1 MKKLYARIVPL
12 VFVLGACS
20 SSDEPA
26 ADPSVPVGF
35 SVQTETRAAVTGNT
49 LPDGSLFKVWGGYDG
64 NNVFDGRKVTKTA
77 SGCTYTGTEY
87 WVPGKTYNF
96 HAVYPAELPAEATLT
111 VADDGTVSVS
121 DFDCS
126 ATGNEAVDLMTASAP
141 DIEADKIIASQ
152 NPVEHPV
159 ELTFSHLLSHIS
171 FVFDNKLTG
180 GYAAEVTDISF
191 SIQVKGDYN
200 SSTEPSPWTNLNPGA
215 ITLYPAADPAAD
227 PTAAPL
233 TVEKGSS
240 VTSDPA
246 LVIPQSN
253 KRVNVTFTVTIR
265 EKINEATGSTTMT
278 VVKRFTS
285 PLATTD
291 GEWEMG
297 QRYEYKATLTDKLM
311 EMEGLTQITLNVT
324 ITNWDQENA
333 NVSWGGENAAP

>member
-35 SVQTETRAAVTGNT
+35 SVQTETRAAVTGTT
-49 LPDGSLFKVWGGYDG
+49 LPDGSLFKVWGGYNG
-64 NNVFDGRKVTKTA
+64 NNVFDDREVTKTA

-96 HAVYPAELPAEATLT
+96 HAVYPAELPAGAILT
-111 VADDGTVSVS
+111 VAGDGTVSVS
-121 DFDCS
+121 NFDCS
-126 ATGNEAVDLMTASAP
+126 ATGGAAVDLMTASAP

-152 NPVEHPV
+152 NPVE
-159 ELTFSHLLSHIS
+159 LTFSHLLSHIS
-171 FVFDNKLTG
+171 FVFDNQLT

-191 SIQVKGDYN
+191 SIQVKGNYI
-200 SSTEPSPWTNLNPGA
+200 STEASPWTNPIPGAGA
-215 ITLYPAADPAAD
+215 ITLYPAA
-227 PTAAPL
+227 APL
-233 TVEKGSS
+233 KVANGSKA
-240 VTSDPA
+240 TSDPA
-246 LVIPQSN
+246 LVIPQGN
-253 KRVNVTFTVTIR
+253 TGVNVTFTVTIR
-265 EKINEATGSTTMT
+265 EIIDEAPGSSMT

-291 GEWEMG
+291 GEWKMG

-311 EMEGLTQITLNVT
+311 EMDGLTQITLDVK
-324 ITNWDQENA
+324 ITDWSVEDA
-333 NVSWGGENAAP
+333 NVSWGGETAAP

>member
-1 MKKLYARIVPL
+1 MKKFYARIVPL

-20 SSDEPA
+20 SFDEPA

-35 SVQTETRAAVTGNT
+35 SVQTETRAAVTGTT
-49 LPDGSLFKVWGGYDG
+49 LPDGSFFKVWGGYDG
-64 NNVFDGRKVTKTA
+64 NNVFDDREVTKTA

-96 HAVYPAELPAEATLT
+96 YAVYPAELPAGATLT
-111 VADDGTVSVS
+111 VAGDGTVSVS
-121 DFDCS
+121 NFDCS
-126 ATGNEAVDLMTASAP
+126 ATGDAAVDLMTASAP

-152 NPVEHPV
+152 NPVE
-159 ELTFSHLLSHIS
+159 LTFSHLLSHIS
-171 FVFDNKLTG
+171 FVFDNQLTD

-191 SIQVKGDYN
+191 SIQVKGDY
-200 SSTEPSPWTNLNPGA
+200 SSTEASPWTNLISGA
-215 ITLYPAADPAAD
+215 ITLYPAADPAA
-227 PTAAPL
+227 APL
-233 TVEKGSS
+233 RVENKLS

-253 KRVNVTFTVTIR
+253 TGVNVTFTVTIR
-265 EKINEATGSTTMT
+265 EIIDEATGSTTMT

-297 QRYEYKATLTDKLM
+297 QRYEYKATLTNKLM
-311 EMEGLTQITLNVT
+311 EMDGLTQITLVVK
-324 ITNWDQENA
+324 ITDWSVEDA
-333 NVSWGGENAAP
+333 NVSWGGETAAP

>member
-35 SVQTETRAAVTGNT
+35 SVQTETRAAVTGTT

-64 NNVFDGRKVTKTA
+64 NNVFDGREVTKTA

-121 DFDCS
+121 NFDCS
-126 ATGNEAVDLMTASAP
+126 ATGGAAVDLMTASAP
-141 DIEADKIIASQ
+141 DIEADEIIASQ
-152 NPVEHPV
+152 NPV

-171 FVFDNKLTG
+171 FVFDNQLTG
-180 GYAAEVTDISF
+180 YVAEVTDISF
-191 SIQVKGDYN
+191 SIQVKGNY
-200 SSTEPSPWTNLNPGA
+200 SSTEPSPWTNLYPGA
-215 ITLYPAADPAAD
+215 ITLYPAADPE
-227 PTAAPL
+227 AAPL
-233 TVEKGSS
+233 KVAKGSKA
-240 VTSDPA
+240 TSDPA

-253 KRVNVTFTVTIR
+253 TGVNVTFTVTIR
-265 EKINEATGSTTMT
+265 EIIDEATGSTMT

-297 QRYEYKATLTDKLM
+297 QRYEYKATLTDELM
-311 EMEGLTQITLNVT
+311 EMNGLTQITLNVT
-324 ITNWDQENA
+324 ITDWSVEDA
-333 NVSWGGENAAP
+333 NVSWGGETAAP

>member
-1 MKKLYARIVPL
+1 MKKFYARIVPL

-35 SVQTETRAAVTGNT
+35 SVQTETRAAVTGTT

-64 NNVFDGRKVTKTA
+64 NNVFDGREVTKTA

-96 HAVYPAELPAEATLT
+96 HAVYPAELPAGATLT
-111 VADDGTVSVS
+111 VAGDGTVSVS
-121 DFDCS
+121 NFDCS
-126 ATGNEAVDLMTASAP
+126 ATGDAAVDLMTASAP
-141 DIEADKIIASQ
+141 NIKADEIIASP
-152 NPVEHPV
+152 NPVG
-159 ELTFSHLLSHIS
+159 LTFRHLLSHIS
-171 FVFDNKLTG
+171 FVFDNKLT

-200 SSTEPSPWTNLNPGA
+200 STGASPWTNLNPGA
-215 ITLYPAADPAAD
+215 ITLYPAA
-227 PTAAPL
+227 APL
-233 TVEKGSS
+233 KVANKLS

-253 KRVNVTFTVTIR
+253 TGVNVTFTVTIR
-265 EKINEATGSTTMT
+265 EIIDKDTGSTMT

-285 PLATTD
+285 SLATTD

-297 QRYEYKATLTDKLM
+297 QRYEYKATLTDELM
-311 EMEGLTQITLNVT
+311 EMDGLKQITLNVT
-324 ITNWDQENA
+324 ITDWSVEDA
-333 NVSWGGENAAP
+333 NVSWGGETAAP

>member
-35 SVQTETRAAVTGNT
+35 SVQTETRAAVTGTT

-64 NNVFDGRKVTKTA
+64 NNVFDGREVTKTA

-121 DFDCS
+121 NFDCS
-126 ATGNEAVDLMTASAP
+126 ATGGAAVDLMTASAP
-141 DIEADKIIASQ
+141 DIKADEIIASP
-152 NPVEHPV
+152 NPV

-171 FVFDNKLTG
+171 FVFDNRLTG
-180 GYAAEVTDISF
+180 DYAAEVTDISF

-200 SSTEPSPWTNLNPGA
+200 SSTEPSPWTNLTLGA
-215 ITLYPAADPAAD
+215 ITLYPAADPE
-227 PTAAPL
+227 AAPL
-233 TVEKGSS
+233 TVENKLS

-253 KRVNVTFTVTIR
+253 TEVNVTFTVTIR
-265 EKINEATGSTTMT
+265 EIIDEDTGSTMT

-311 EMEGLTQITLNVT
+311 EMDGLTQITLVVK
-324 ITNWDQENA
+324 ITDWSVEDA
-333 NVSWGGENAAP
+333 NVSWGGETAAP

>member
-35 SVQTETRAAVTGNT
+35 SVQTETRAAVTGTT

-64 NNVFDGRKVTKTA
+64 NNVFDGREVTKTA

-87 WVPGKTYNF
+87 WVPGKKYNF
-96 HAVYPAELPAEATLT
+96 HAVYPAELPAGAKLT
-111 VADDGTVSVS
+111 VDGDGTVSVS
-121 DFDCS
+121 NFDCS

-141 DIEADKIIASQ
+141 NIEADKIIANQ
-152 NPVEHPV
+152 NPVV

-171 FVFDNKLTG
+171 FVFDNQL

-191 SIQVKGDYN
+191 LIQVKGDYN

-215 ITLYPAADPAAD
+215 ITLYPA
-227 PTAAPL
+227 TAPL
-233 TVEKGSS
+233 KVADGSKA
-240 VTSDPA
+240 TSDPA
-246 LVIPQSN
+246 LIIPQSN
-253 KRVNVTFTVTIR
+253 TGVNVTFTVTIR
-265 EKINEATGSTTMT
+265 EIIDKDTGSTMT

-311 EMEGLTQITLNVT
+311 EMDDLKQITLNVT
-324 ITNWDQENA
+324 ITDWSVEDA
-333 NVSWGGENAAP
+333 NVSWGGETAAP

>member
-35 SVQTETRAAVTGNT
+35 SVQTETRAAVTGTT

-64 NNVFDGRKVTKTA
+64 NNVFDGREVTKTA

-96 HAVYPAELPAEATLT
+96 HAVYPAELPAEATL
-111 VADDGTVSVS
+111 VAGDGTVSVS

-141 DIEADKIIASQ
+141 NIEADEIIASP
-152 NPVEHPV
+152 NPV

-171 FVFDNKLTG
+171 FVFDNQLTG
-180 GYAAEVTDISF
+180 GYEAEVTDISF

-215 ITLYPAADPAAD
+215 ITLYPAADPAA
-227 PTAAPL
+227 APL
-233 TVEKGSS
+233 TVANKLS

-253 KRVNVTFTVTIR
+253 TGVNVTFTVTIR
-265 EKINEATGSTTMT
+265 EIIDEATGSTTMT

-291 GEWEMG
+291 GEWKMG

-311 EMEGLTQITLNVT
+311 EMDGLTQITLVVK
-324 ITNWDQENA
+324 ITDWSVEDA
-333 NVSWGGENAAP
+333 NVSWGGETAAP

>member
-1 MKKLYARIVPL
+1 MKKFYARIVPL

-35 SVQTETRAAVTGNT
+35 SVQTETRAAVTGTT
-49 LPDGSLFKVWGGYDG
+49 LPDGSLFKVWGGYNG
-64 NNVFDGRKVTKTA
+64 NNVFDDREVTKTA

-96 HAVYPAELPAEATLT
+96 HAVYPAELPAGATLT
-111 VADDGTVSVS
+111 VAGDGTVSVS
-121 DFDCS
+121 NFDCS
-126 ATGNEAVDLMTASAP
+126 ATGDAAVDLMTASAP
-141 DIEADKIIASQ
+141 DIKADEIIASQ
-152 NPVEHPV
+152 NPV

-171 FVFDNKLTG
+171 FVFDNQLTG

-191 SIQVKGDYN
+191 SIRVKGNYN

-215 ITLYPAADPAAD
+215 ITLYPAA
-227 PTAAPL
+227 APL
-233 TVEKGSS
+233 TVANKLS
-240 VTSDPA
+240 VTSAPA

-253 KRVNVTFTVTIR
+253 TGVNVTFTVTIR
-265 EKINEATGSTTMT
+265 EIIDEDTGSTTMT

-291 GEWEMG
+291 GEWKMG
-297 QRYEYKATLTDKLM
+297 QRYEYKATLTGELM
-311 EMEGLTQITLNVT
+311 EMDGLTQITLDVK
-324 ITNWDQENA
+324 ITDWSVEDA
-333 NVSWGGENAAP
+333 NVSWGGETAAP

>member
-35 SVQTETRAAVTGNT
+35 SVQTETRAAVTGTT
-49 LPDGSLFKVWGGYDG
+49 LPVGSLFKVWGGYDG
-64 NNVFDGRKVTKTA
+64 NNVFDGREVTKTA

-87 WVPGKTYNF
+87 WVPGKKYNF
-96 HAVYPAELPAEATLT
+96 HAVYPAELPAEAILT
-111 VADDGTVSVS
+111 VDGDGTVSVS
-121 DFDCS
+121 KFDCS
-126 ATGNEAVDLMTASAP
+126 ATGGAAVDLMTASAP
-141 DIEADKIIASQ
+141 NIEADEIIASQ
-152 NPVEHPV
+152 NPV

-171 FVFDNKLTG
+171 FVFDNQLTG

-191 SIQVKGDYN
+191 SIWVKGNYN
-200 SSTEPSPWTNLNPGA
+200 SSTEPSPWTTLNLGA
-215 ITLYPAADPAAD
+215 ITLYPAADPAA
-227 PTAAPL
+227 APL
-233 TVEKGSS
+233 TVANKLS

-253 KRVNVTFTVTIR
+253 TGVNVIFTVTIR
-265 EKINEATGSTTMT
+265 EIIDEDTGSTMT

-291 GEWEMG
+291 GEWKMG
-297 QRYEYKATLTDKLM
+297 QRYEYKATLTGKLM
-311 EMEGLTQITLNVT
+311 EMDDLKQITLVVK
-324 ITNWDQENA
+324 ITDWLVEDA
-333 NVSWGGENAAP
+333 NVSWGGETAAP

>member
-35 SVQTETRAAVTGNT
+35 SVQTETRAAVTGTT
-49 LPDGSLFKVWGGYDG
+49 LPDGSLFKVWGGYNG
-64 NNVFDGRKVTKTA
+64 NNVFDGREVKKTA

-121 DFDCS
+121 NFDCS
-126 ATGNEAVDLMTASAP
+126 ATGGAAVDLMTASAP
-141 DIEADKIIASQ
+141 DDIKADEIIASP
-152 NPVEHPV
+152 NPV

-171 FVFDNKLTG
+171 FVFDNRLTG

-215 ITLYPAADPAAD
+215 ITLYPAADP
-227 PTAAPL
+227 L
-233 TVEKGSS
+233 TVANKLS

-253 KRVNVTFTVTIR
+253 TGVNVTFTVTIR
-265 EKINEATGSTTMT
+265 EIIDEATGSTMT

-311 EMEGLTQITLNVT
+311 EMDGLTQITLVVK
-324 ITNWDQENA
+324 ITDWSVEDA
-333 NVSWGGENAAP
+333 NVSWGGETAAP

>member
-35 SVQTETRAAVTGNT
+35 SVQTETRAAVTGTT

-96 HAVYPAELPAEATLT
+96 HAVYPAELPAGAIT
-111 VADDGTVSVS
+111 VAGDGTVSVS
-121 DFDCS
+121 NFDCS
-126 ATGNEAVDLMTASAP
+126 ATGDAAVDLMTASAP
-141 DIEADKIIASQ
+141 DIKADKIIASQ
-152 NPVEHPV
+152 NPVG
-159 ELTFSHLLSHIS
+159 LTFSHLLSNIS
-171 FVFDNKLTG
+171 FVFDNQLTG
-180 GYAAEVTDISF
+180 YVAEVTDISF
-191 SIQVKGDYN
+191 LIQVKGDY
-200 SSTEPSPWTNLNPGA
+200 SSTEASPWTNLIPGA
-215 ITLYPAADPAAD
+215 ITLYPAA
-227 PTAAPL
+227 APL
-233 TVEKGSS
+233 TVANGSS

-253 KRVNVTFTVTIR
+253 TGVKVTFTVTIR
-265 EKINEATGSTTMT
+265 EIIDEATGSTMT

-297 QRYEYKATLTDKLM
+297 QRYEYKATLTDELM
-311 EMEGLTQITLNVT
+311 EMDGLTQITLVVK
-324 ITNWDQENA
+324 ITDWSVEDA
-333 NVSWGGENAAP
+333 NVSWGGETAAP

>member
-35 SVQTETRAAVTGNT
+35 SVQTETRAAVTGTT

-64 NNVFDGRKVTKTA
+64 NNVFDGRDVTKTA

-96 HAVYPAELPAEATLT
+96 HAVYPAELPAGATLT
-111 VADDGTVSVS
+111 VADGRVSVS
-121 DFDCS
+121 NFDCS
-126 ATGNEAVDLMTASAP
+126 ATGDAAVDLMTASAP
-141 DIEADKIIASQ
+141 DIKADEIIANQ
-152 NPVEHPV
+152 NPV

-171 FVFDNKLTG
+171 FVFDNQLTG

-191 SIQVKGDYN
+191 SIRVKGNYN

-215 ITLYPAADPAAD
+215 ITLYPAA
-227 PTAAPL
+227 APL
-233 TVEKGSS
+233 TVANKLS
-240 VTSDPA
+240 VTSAPA

-253 KRVNVTFTVTIR
+253 TGVNVTFTVTIR
-265 EKINEATGSTTMT
+265 EIIDEDTGSTTMT

-291 GEWEMG
+291 GEWKMG
-297 QRYEYKATLTDKLM
+297 QRYEYKATLTGELM
-311 EMEGLTQITLNVT
+311 EMDGLTQITLDVK
-324 ITNWDQENA
+324 ITDWSVEDA
-333 NVSWGGENAAP
+333 NVSWGGETAAP

>member
-1 MKKLYARIVPL
+1 MKKFYARIVPL

-35 SVQTETRAAVTGNT
+35 SVQTETRAAVTGTT
-49 LPDGSLFKVWGGYDG
+49 LPDGSLFKVWGGYNG
-64 NNVFDGRKVTKTA
+64 NNVFDGREVKKTA

-121 DFDCS
+121 NFDCS
-126 ATGNEAVDLMTASAP
+126 ATGDAAVDLMTASAP
-141 DIEADKIIASQ
+141 NIEADEIIDSPNQ
-152 NPVEHPV
+152 V

-171 FVFDNKLTG
+171 FVFANELTG
-180 GYAAEVTDISF
+180 DYAAEVTDISF
-191 SIQVKGDYN
+191 LIKVKGDYN
-200 SSTEPSPWTNLNPGA
+200 SSTKPSPWTNLIPGA
-215 ITLYPAADPAAD
+215 ITLYPAA
-227 PTAAPL
+227 APL
-233 TVEKGSS
+233 KVAKGSS

-246 LVIPQSN
+246 LVIPQGN
-253 KRVNVTFTVTIR
+253 TEVDVTFTVTIR
-265 EKINEATGSTTMT
+265 EIIDEDTGSTMT

-285 PLATTD
+285 PLDTTD
-291 GEWEMG
+291 GKWEMG

-311 EMEGLTQITLNVT
+311 EMDGLTQITLNVT
-324 ITNWDQENA
+324 ITDWSVEDA
-333 NVSWGGENAAP
+333 NVSWGGETAAP

>member
-35 SVQTETRAAVTGNT
+35 SVQTETRAAVTGTT

-64 NNVFDGRKVTKTA
+64 NNVFDGREVTKTA

-121 DFDCS
+121 NFDCS
-126 ATGNEAVDLMTASAP
+126 ATGGAAVDLMTASAP
-141 DIEADKIIASQ
+141 DIEADEIIASQ
-152 NPVEHPV
+152 NPVK
-159 ELTFSHLLSHIS
+159 LTFSHLLSHIS
-171 FVFDNKLTG
+171 FVFDNQLTG
-180 GYAAEVTDISF
+180 YVAEVTDISF
-191 SIQVKGDYN
+191 SIQVKGNY
-200 SSTEPSPWTNLNPGA
+200 SSTEPSPWTNLYPGA
-215 ITLYPAADPAAD
+215 ITLYPAADPE
-227 PTAAPL
+227 AAPL
-233 TVEKGSS
+233 KVAKGSKA
-240 VTSDPA
+240 TSDPA

-253 KRVNVTFTVTIR
+253 TGVNVTFTVTIR
-265 EKINEATGSTTMT
+265 EIIDEATGSTMT

-297 QRYEYKATLTDKLM
+297 QRYEYKATLTDELM
-311 EMEGLTQITLNVT
+311 EMNGLTQITLNVT
-324 ITNWDQENA
+324 ITDWSVEDA
-333 NVSWGGENAAP
+333 NVSWGGETAAP

>member
-35 SVQTETRAAVTGNT
+35 SVQTETREAVTGTT

-64 NNVFDGRKVTKTA
+64 NNVFDGREVTKTA

-111 VADDGTVSVS
+111 VAGDGTVSVS
-121 DFDCS
+121 NFDCS
-126 ATGNEAVDLMTASAP
+126 ATGNAAVDLMTASAP
-141 DIEADKIIASQ
+141 NDIKADEIIASQ
-152 NPVEHPV
+152 KPV

-171 FVFDNKLTG
+171 FAFDNQLTG

-191 SIQVKGDYN
+191 LIKVKGDYN
-200 SSTEPSPWTNLNPGA
+200 SSTEASPWTNLTPGA
-215 ITLYPAADPAAD
+215 ITLYPAA
-227 PTAAPL
+227 APL
-233 TVEKGSS
+233 KVANGSKA
-240 VTSDPA
+240 TSDPA

-265 EKINEATGSTTMT
+265 EIIDEAGSTMT

-291 GEWEMG
+291 GEWKMG

-311 EMEGLTQITLNVT
+311 EMEGLKQIKLNVT

-333 NVSWGGENAAP
+333 NVSWGGETAAP

>member
-35 SVQTETRAAVTGNT
+35 SVQTETRAAVTGTT

-64 NNVFDGRKVTKTA
+64 NNVFDGREVTKTA

-96 HAVYPAELPAEATLT
+96 HAVYPAELPAGATLT
-111 VADDGTVSVS
+111 VAGDGTVSVS
-121 DFDCS
+121 NFDCS
-126 ATGNEAVDLMTASAP
+126 ATGDAAVDLMTASAP
-141 DIEADKIIASQ
+141 DIKADKIIASQ
-152 NPVEHPV
+152 NPV

-171 FVFDNKLTG
+171 FVFDNQLT
-180 GYAAEVTDISF
+180 GYAAEVADISF
-191 SIQVKGDYN
+191 SIQVKGDY
-200 SSTEPSPWTNLNPGA
+200 SSTGASPWTNLNPGA
-215 ITLYPAADPAAD
+215 ITLYPAA
-227 PTAAPL
+227 APL
-233 TVEKGSS
+233 KVANKLS

-253 KRVNVTFTVTIR
+253 TGVNVTFTVTIR
-265 EKINEATGSTTMT
+265 EIIDEDTGSTMT

-285 PLATTD
+285 SLATTD
-291 GEWEMG
+291 GEWKMG
-297 QRYEYKATLTDKLM
+297 QRYEYKATLTDELM
-311 EMEGLTQITLNVT
+311 EMDGLTQITLDVK
-324 ITNWDQENA
+324 ITDWSVEDA
-333 NVSWGGENAAP
+333 NVSWGGETAAP

>member
-35 SVQTETRAAVTGNT
+35 SVQTETRAAVTGTT

-64 NNVFDGRKVTKTA
+64 NNVFDGREVTKTA

-96 HAVYPAELPAEATLT
+96 HAVYPAELPAGATLT
-111 VADDGTVSVS
+111 VAGDGTVSVS
-121 DFDCS
+121 NFDCS
-126 ATGNEAVDLMTASAP
+126 ATGDAAVDLMTAASAP
-141 DIEADKIIASQ
+141 NIKADEIIANQ
-152 NPVEHPV
+152 HPV

-171 FVFDNKLTG
+171 FVFDNQLTG

-191 SIQVKGDYN
+191 SIRVKGDYN
-200 SSTEPSPWTNLNPGA
+200 CSTEASPWTNLIPGP
-215 ITLYPAADPAAD
+215 ITLYPAA
-227 PTAAPL
+227 APL
-233 TVEKGSS
+233 KVANGSF

-253 KRVNVTFTVTIR
+253 TGVKVTFTVTIR
-265 EKINEATGSTTMT
+265 EIIDEDTGSTMT

-291 GEWEMG
+291 DEWKMG
-297 QRYEYKATLTDKLM
+297 QRYEYKATLIDELM
-311 EMEGLTQITLNVT
+311 EMDGLKQITLNVT
-324 ITNWDQENA
+324 ITDWSVEDA
-333 NVSWGGENAAP
+333 NVSWGGETAAP

>member
-35 SVQTETRAAVTGNT
+35 SVQTETRAAVTGTT

-64 NNVFDGRKVTKTA
+64 NNVFDGREVTKTA

-96 HAVYPAELPAEATLT
+96 HAVYPAELPAGATLT
-111 VADDGTVSVS
+111 VADGRVSVS
-121 DFDCS
+121 NFDCS
-126 ATGNEAVDLMTASAP
+126 ATGDAAVDLMTASAP
-141 DIEADKIIASQ
+141 DIEADEIIARQ
-152 NPVEHPV
+152 NPVG
-159 ELTFSHLLSHIS
+159 LTFSHLLSHIS
-171 FVFDNKLTG
+171 FVFDNQLTG

-191 SIQVKGDYN
+191 SIRVKGNYI
-200 SSTEPSPWTNLNPGA
+200 STEPSPWTNLNPGA
-215 ITLYPAADPAAD
+215 ITLYPAADPAA
-227 PTAAPL
+227 APL
-233 TVEKGSS
+233 TVENKLS

-253 KRVNVTFTVTIR
+253 TGVNVTFTVTIR
-265 EKINEATGSTTMT
+265 EIIDEATGSTMT

-311 EMEGLTQITLNVT
+311 EMDGLKQITLDVK
-324 ITNWDQENA
+324 ITDWSVEDA
-333 NVSWGGENAAP
+333 NVSWGGETAAP

>member
-1 MKKLYARIVPL
+1 MKKFYARIVPL

-35 SVQTETRAAVTGNT
+35 SVQTETRAAVTGTT

-64 NNVFDGRKVTKTA
+64 NNVFDGREVTKTA

-96 HAVYPAELPAEATLT
+96 HAVYPAELPAGATLT
-111 VADDGTVSVS
+111 VAGDGTVSVS
-121 DFDCS
+121 NFDCS
-126 ATGNEAVDLMTASAP
+126 ATGDAAVDLMTASAP
-141 DIEADKIIASQ
+141 NIEADKIIDSQ
-152 NPVEHPV
+152 NPV

-171 FVFDNKLTG
+171 FVFDNQLTG

-191 SIQVKGDYN
+191 SIQVKGNYI
-200 SSTEPSPWTNLNPGA
+200 STEASPWTNLIPGA
-215 ITLYPAADPAAD
+215 ITLYPAA
-227 PTAAPL
+227 APL
-233 TVEKGSS
+233 TVANGSS

-253 KRVNVTFTVTIR
+253 TGVNVTFTVTIR
-265 EKINEATGSTTMT
+265 EIIDEATGSTMT

-291 GEWEMG
+291 GEWKMG
-297 QRYEYKATLTDKLM
+297 QRYEYKATLTDELM
-311 EMEGLTQITLNVT
+311 EMDDLKQITLVVK
-324 ITNWDQENA
+324 ITDWLVEDA
-333 NVSWGGENAAP
+333 NVSWGGETAAP

>member
-35 SVQTETRAAVTGNT
+35 SVQTETRAAVTGTT

-64 NNVFDGRKVTKTA
+64 NNVFDGREVTKTA

-96 HAVYPAELPAEATLT
+96 HAVYPAELPAGATLT
-111 VADDGTVSVS
+111 VAGDGTVSVS
-121 DFDCS
+121 NFDCS
-126 ATGNEAVDLMTASAP
+126 ATGDAAVDLMTASAP

-152 NPVEHPV
+152 NPVE
-159 ELTFSHLLSHIS
+159 LTFSHLLSHIS
-171 FVFDNKLTG
+171 FVFDNQLTG
-180 GYAAEVTDISF
+180 YVAEVTDISF
-191 SIQVKGDYN
+191 SIQVKGNYI
-200 SSTEPSPWTNLNPGA
+200 STEASPWTNLILGA
-215 ITLYPAADPAAD
+215 ITLYPAADPAA
-227 PTAAPL
+227 APL
-233 TVEKGSS
+233 TVANKLS

-246 LVIPQSN
+246 LVIPQGN
-253 KRVNVTFTVTIR
+253 TGVNVTFTVTIR
-265 EKINEATGSTTMT
+265 EIINEAPGSSMT

-291 GEWEMG
+291 GEWKMG
-297 QRYEYKATLTDKLM
+297 QRYEYKATLTDELM
-311 EMEGLTQITLNVT
+311 EMDGLTQITLNVT
-324 ITNWDQENA
+324 ITDWSVEDA
-333 NVSWGGENAAP
+333 NVSWGGETAAP

>member
-35 SVQTETRAAVTGNT
+35 SVQTETRAAVTGTT
-49 LPDGSLFKVWGGYDG
+49 LPVGSLFKVWGGYDG
-64 NNVFDGRKVTKTA
+64 NKVFDGREVTKTA

-87 WVPGKTYNF
+87 WVPGKKYNF

-111 VADDGTVSVS
+111 VAGDGTVSVS
-121 DFDCS
+121 NFDCS
-126 ATGNEAVDLMTASAP
+126 ATGGAAVDLMTASAP
-141 DIEADKIIASQ
+141 DDIKADEIIASP
-152 NPVEHPV
+152 NPVELP
-159 ELTFSHLLSHIS
+159 FSHLLSHIS
-171 FVFDNKLTG
+171 FVFENQLT

-200 SSTEPSPWTNLNPGA
+200 SSTEASPWTNLSPGA
-215 ITLYPAADPAAD
+215 ITLYPAAAPA
-227 PTAAPL
+227 AAPL
-233 TVEKGSS
+233 KVANGSS

-246 LVIPQSN
+246 LIIPQGN
-253 KRVNVTFTVTIR
+253 TGVNVTFTVTIR
-265 EKINEATGSTTMT
+265 EIIDEDTESTMT

-291 GEWEMG
+291 GEWKMG

-311 EMEGLTQITLNVT
+311 EMDGLTQITLVVK
-324 ITNWDQENA
+324 ITDWSVEDA
-333 NVSWGGENAAP
+333 NVSWGGETAAP

>member
-35 SVQTETRAAVTGNT
+35 SVQTETRAAVTGTT

-64 NNVFDGRKVTKTA
+64 NNVFDGREVTKTA

-111 VADDGTVSVS
+111 VAGDGTVSVS
-121 DFDCS
+121 NFDCS
-126 ATGNEAVDLMTASAP
+126 ATGGAAVDLMTASAP
-141 DIEADKIIASQ
+141 DDIKADEIIASP
-152 NPVEHPV
+152 NPVELP
-159 ELTFSHLLSHIS
+159 FSHLLSHIS
-171 FVFDNKLTG
+171 FVFENQLT

-215 ITLYPAADPAAD
+215 ITLYPAADPAA
-227 PTAAPL
+227 APL
-233 TVEKGSS
+233 TVANKLS

-253 KRVNVTFTVTIR
+253 TGVNVTFTVTIR
-265 EKINEATGSTTMT
+265 EIIDEDTGSTMT

-291 GEWEMG
+291 GEWKMG

-311 EMEGLTQITLNVT
+311 EMEGLKQIKLNVT

-333 NVSWGGENAAP
+333 NVSWGGETAAP

>member
-35 SVQTETRAAVTGNT
+35 SVQTETRAAVTGTT

-64 NNVFDGRKVTKTA
+64 NNVFDGREVTKTA

-111 VADDGTVSVS
+111 VAGDGTVSVS
-121 DFDCS
+121 NFDCS
-126 ATGNEAVDLMTASAP
+126 ATGGAAVDLMTASAP
-141 DIEADKIIASQ
+141 DDIKADEIIASP
-152 NPVEHPV
+152 NPVELP
-159 ELTFSHLLSHIS
+159 FSHLLSHIS
-171 FVFDNKLTG
+171 FVFENQLT

-215 ITLYPAADPAAD
+215 ITLYPAADPAA
-227 PTAAPL
+227 APL
-233 TVEKGSS
+233 TVANKLS

-253 KRVNVTFTVTIR
+253 TGVNVTFTVTIR
-265 EKINEATGSTTMT
+265 EIIDEDTGSTMT

-285 PLATTD
+285 PLGTTD
-291 GEWEMG
+291 GEWKMG

-311 EMEGLTQITLNVT
+311 EMEGLKQIKLNVT

-333 NVSWGGENAAP
+333 NVSWGGETAAP

>member
-35 SVQTETRAAVTGNT
+35 SVQTETRAAVTGTT
-49 LPDGSLFKVWGGYDG
+49 LLDGSLFKVWGGYDG
-64 NNVFDGRKVTKTA
+64 NNVFDGREVTKTA

-111 VADDGTVSVS
+111 VAGDGTVSVS
-121 DFDCS
+121 NFDCS
-126 ATGNEAVDLMTASAP
+126 ATGDAAVDLMTASAL
-141 DIEADKIIASQ
+141 DIEADEIIDRQ
-152 NPVEHPV
+152 DPV

-171 FVFDNKLTG
+171 FVFDNQLTG

-200 SSTEPSPWTNLNPGA
+200 SSTEPSPWTNLTLGA
-215 ITLYPAADPAAD
+215 ITLYPE
-227 PTAAPL
+227 AAPL
-233 TVEKGSS
+233 TVEYGSS

-253 KRVNVTFTVTIR
+253 TGVNVTFTVTIR
-265 EKINEATGSTTMT
+265 EIIDEASTMT
-278 VVKRFTS
+278 VVKHFTS

-291 GEWEMG
+291 GEWKMG
-297 QRYEYKATLTDKLM
+297 QRYEYKATLTDEL
-311 EMEGLTQITLNVT
+311 QITLNVT

>member
-49 LPDGSLFKVWGGYDG
+49 LRDGSLFKVWGGYDG
-64 NNVFDGRKVTKTA
+64 NNVFDGREVTKTA
-77 SGCTYTGTEY
+77 SGCTYMGTEY

-121 DFDCS
+121 NFDCS
-126 ATGNEAVDLMTASAP
+126 ATGDAAVDLMTASAP
-141 DIEADKIIASQ
+141 DDIKADEIIASQ
-152 NPVEHPV
+152 NPV

-171 FVFDNKLTG
+171 FVFDNQLT

-191 SIQVKGDYN
+191 SIQVKGNYN
-200 SSTEPSPWTNLNPGA
+200 SSTEPSPWTTLNLGA
-215 ITLYPAADPAAD
+215 ITLYPAAAPA
-227 PTAAPL
+227 AAPL
-233 TVEKGSS
+233 RVANGLS

-246 LVIPQSN
+246 LVIPQGN
-253 KRVNVTFTVTIR
+253 TEVDVTFTVTIR
-265 EKINEATGSTTMT
+265 EIIDEAGSTMT

-285 PLATTD
+285 PLDTTD
-291 GEWEMG
+291 GKWEMG
-297 QRYEYKATLTDKLM
+297 QRYEYKATLTDELM
-311 EMEGLTQITLNVT
+311 EMDGLTQITLVVK
-324 ITNWDQENA
+324 ITDWSVEDA
-333 NVSWGGENAAP
+333 NVSWGGETAAP

>member
-1 MKKLYARIVPL
+1 MKKFYARIVPL

-35 SVQTETRAAVTGNT
+35 SVQTETRAAVTGIT

-64 NNVFDGRKVTKTA
+64 NNVFDGREVTKTT

-87 WVPGKTYNF
+87 WVPGKKYNF

-111 VADDGTVSVS
+111 VAGDGTVSVS
-121 DFDCS
+121 HFDCS
-126 ATGNEAVDLMTASAP
+126 ATGDAAVDLMTASAT
-141 DIEADKIIASQ
+141 DIKADEIIASPD
-152 NPVEHPV
+152 PVG
-159 ELTFSHLLSHIS
+159 LTFSHLLSHIS

-180 GYAAEVTDISF
+180 YAAEVTDISF
-191 SIQVKGDYN
+191 LIRVKGDY

-215 ITLYPAADPAAD
+215 ITLYPAADPAA
-227 PTAAPL
+227 APL
-233 TVEKGSS
+233 TVANGSS

-253 KRVNVTFTVTIR
+253 TGVNVTFTVTIR
-265 EKINEATGSTTMT
+265 EIIDEATGSTMT

-285 PLATTD
+285 SLATTD

-311 EMEGLTQITLNVT
+311 EMEGLTQIKLNVT

-333 NVSWGGENAAP
+333 NVSWGGETAAP

>member
-35 SVQTETRAAVTGNT
+35 SVQTETREAVTGTT

-64 NNVFDGRKVTKTA
+64 NNVFDGREVTKTA

-111 VADDGTVSVS
+111 VAGDGTVSVS
-121 DFDCS
+121 NFDCS
-126 ATGNEAVDLMTASAP
+126 ATGNAAVDLMTASAP
-141 DIEADKIIASQ
+141 NDIKADEIIASQ
-152 NPVEHPV
+152 KPV

-171 FVFDNKLTG
+171 FAFDNQLTG

-191 SIQVKGDYN
+191 RIQVKGDYN
-200 SSTEPSPWTNLNPGA
+200 SSTEASPWTNLTPGA
-215 ITLYPAADPAAD
+215 ITLYPAA
-227 PTAAPL
+227 APL
-233 TVEKGSS
+233 KVANGSKA
-240 VTSDPA
+240 TSDPA

-265 EKINEATGSTTMT
+265 EIIDEAGSTMT

-291 GEWEMG
+291 GEWKMG
-297 QRYEYKATLTDKLM
+297 QRYEYKATLTDEL
-311 EMEGLTQITLNVT
+311 QITLNVT
-324 ITNWDQENA
+324 IKEWWVENA
-333 NVSWGGENAAP
+333 NVSWGGETAAP

>member
-35 SVQTETRAAVTGNT
+35 SVQTETRAAVTGTT

-64 NNVFDGRKVTKTA
+64 NNVFDGREVTKTA

-96 HAVYPAELPAEATLT
+96 HAVYPAELPAGATLT
-111 VADDGTVSVS
+111 VADGRVSVS
-121 DFDCS
+121 NFDCS
-126 ATGNEAVDLMTASAP
+126 ATGDAAVDLMTASAP
-141 DIEADKIIASQ
+141 DIKADEIIANQ
-152 NPVEHPV
+152 NPV

-171 FVFDNKLTG
+171 FVFDNQLTG

-191 SIQVKGDYN
+191 SIRVKGNYN

-215 ITLYPAADPAAD
+215 ITLYPAA
-227 PTAAPL
+227 APL
-233 TVEKGSS
+233 TVANKLS
-240 VTSDPA
+240 VTSAPA

-253 KRVNVTFTVTIR
+253 TGVNVTFTVTIR
-265 EKINEATGSTTMT
+265 EIIDEDTGSTTMT

-291 GEWEMG
+291 GEWKMG
-297 QRYEYKATLTDKLM
+297 QRYEYKATLTGELM
-311 EMEGLTQITLNVT
+311 EMDGLTQITLDVK
-324 ITNWDQENA
+324 ITDWSVEDA
-333 NVSWGGENAAP
+333 NVSWGGETAAP

>member
-35 SVQTETRAAVTGNT
+35 SVQTETRAAVTGTT
-49 LPDGSLFKVWGGYDG
+49 LPYGSLFKVWGGYDG
-64 NNVFDGRKVTKTA
+64 NNVFDGREVTKTA

-121 DFDCS
+121 NFDCS
-126 ATGNEAVDLMTASAP
+126 ATGNAAVDLMTASAP
-141 DIEADKIIASQ
+141 DDIKADEIIARQ
-152 NPVEHPV
+152 NPV

-171 FVFDNKLTG
+171 FAFENKLTG

-215 ITLYPAADPAAD
+215 ITLYPAADPLNVA
-227 PTAAPL
+227 
-233 TVEKGSS
+233 KGSS

-253 KRVNVTFTVTIR
+253 KGVNVTFTVTIR
-265 EKINEATGSTTMT
+265 EIIDKDTGSTMT

-291 GEWEMG
+291 GEWKMG
-297 QRYEYKATLTDKLM
+297 QRYEYKATLTDELM
-311 EMEGLTQITLNVT
+311 EMDGLTQITLNVT
-324 ITNWDQENA
+324 ITDWLVEDA
-333 NVSWGGENAAP
+333 NVSWGGETAAP

>member
-35 SVQTETRAAVTGNT
+35 SVQTETRAAVTGTT

-64 NNVFDGRKVTKTA
+64 NNVFDGREVTKTA

-96 HAVYPAELPAEATLT
+96 HAVYPAELPAGATLT
-111 VADDGTVSVS
+111 VAGDGTVSVS
-121 DFDCS
+121 NFDCS
-126 ATGNEAVDLMTASAP
+126 ATGDAAVDLMTASAP

-152 NPVEHPV
+152 NPVE
-159 ELTFSHLLSHIS
+159 LTFSHLLSHIS
-171 FVFDNKLTG
+171 FVFDNQLTG

-191 SIQVKGDYN
+191 SIQVKGNYI
-200 SSTEPSPWTNLNPGA
+200 STEASPWTNLTLGA
-215 ITLYPAADPAAD
+215 ITLYPAA
-227 PTAAPL
+227 APL
-233 TVEKGSS
+233 KVANGSS

-253 KRVNVTFTVTIR
+253 TGVNVTFTVTIR
-265 EKINEATGSTTMT
+265 EIIDEATGSTTMT

-291 GEWEMG
+291 GKWEMG
-297 QRYEYKATLTDKLM
+297 QRYEYKATLTDELM
-311 EMEGLTQITLNVT
+311 EMDGLTQITLNVT
-324 ITNWDQENA
+324 ITDWSVEDA
-333 NVSWGGENAAP
+333 NVSWGGETAAP

>member
-35 SVQTETRAAVTGNT
+35 SVQTETRAAVTGTT

-64 NNVFDGRKVTKTA
+64 NNVFDGREVTKTA

-96 HAVYPAELPAEATLT
+96 HAVYPAELPAGATLT
-111 VADDGTVSVS
+111 VDGDGTVSVR

-126 ATGNEAVDLMTASAP
+126 ATGNAAVDLMTASAP

-152 NPVEHPV
+152 YPV

-171 FVFDNKLTG
+171 FAFDNQLTG
-180 GYAAEVTDISF
+180 DYAAEVTDISF

-200 SSTEPSPWTNLNPGA
+200 SSTEPSPWTNLSPGA
-215 ITLYPAADPAAD
+215 ITLYPAA
-227 PTAAPL
+227 APL
-233 TVEKGSS
+233 TVANGSS

-246 LVIPQSN
+246 LVIPQGN
-253 KRVNVTFTVTIR
+253 RGVNVTFTVTIR
-265 EKINEATGSTTMT
+265 EIIDEAPGSSMT

-291 GEWEMG
+291 GEWKMG

-311 EMEGLTQITLNVT
+311 EMDGLTQITLNVT
-324 ITNWDQENA
+324 ITDWSVENA
-333 NVSWGGENAAP
+333 NVSWGGETAAP

>member
-35 SVQTETRAAVTGNT
+35 SVQTETRAAVTGTT

-64 NNVFDGRKVTKTA
+64 NNVFDGREVTKTA

-111 VADDGTVSVS
+111 VAGDGTVSVS
-121 DFDCS
+121 NFDCS
-126 ATGNEAVDLMTASAP
+126 ATGNAAVDLMTASALN
-141 DIEADKIIASQ
+141 IKADEIIASP
-152 NPVEHPV
+152 NSV

-171 FVFDNKLTG
+171 FVFDNKT
-180 GYAAEVTDISF
+180 GYAAEVTDSSS
-191 SIQVKGDYN
+191 SIRVKGDYN
-200 SSTEPSPWTNLNPGA
+200 SSTEPSPWTNLIPGA
-215 ITLYPAADPAAD
+215 ITLYPAA
-227 PTAAPL
+227 APL
-233 TVEKGSS
+233 KVANGSKA
-240 VTSDPA
+240 TSAPA

-253 KRVNVTFTVTIR
+253 TGVNVTFTVTIR
-265 EKINEATGSTTMT
+265 EIINEATGSTTMT

-291 GEWEMG
+291 GEWKMG
-297 QRYEYKATLTDKLM
+297 QRYEYKATLTDTLM
-311 EMEGLTQITLNVT
+311 EMDGLTPITLNVT
-324 ITNWDQENA
+324 ITDWSVEDA
-333 NVSWGGENAAP
+333 NVSWGGETAAP

>member
-1 MKKLYARIVPL
+1 MKKFYARIVPL

-35 SVQTETRAAVTGNT
+35 SVQTETRAAVTGTT

-64 NNVFDGRKVTKTA
+64 NNVFDGREVTKTA

-87 WVPGKTYNF
+87 WVPGKKYNF
-96 HAVYPAELPAEATLT
+96 HAVYPAKLPAGATLT
-111 VADDGTVSVS
+111 VAGDGTVSVS
-121 DFDCS
+121 NFDCS
-126 ATGNEAVDLMTASAP
+126 ATGDAAVDLMTASASN
-141 DIEADKIIASQ
+141 IEADEIIARQ
-152 NPVEHPV
+152 NSV

-191 SIQVKGDYN
+191 SIRVKGDYN
-200 SSTEPSPWTNLNPGA
+200 SSTEPSPWTNLTPGA
-215 ITLYPAADPAAD
+215 ITLYPA
-227 PTAAPL
+227 TAPL
-233 TVEKGSS
+233 KVANESKA
-240 VTSDPA
+240 TSDPA

-253 KRVNVTFTVTIR
+253 KGVNVTFTVTIR
-265 EKINEATGSTTMT
+265 KIIDEATGSTMT

-291 GEWEMG
+291 GEWKMG
-297 QRYEYKATLTDKLM
+297 QRYEYKATLDDELM
-311 EMEGLTQITLNVT
+311 EMEMDDLTQITLVVK
-324 ITNWDQENA
+324 ITDWLVEDA
-333 NVSWGGENAAP
+333 NVSWGGETAAP

>member
-35 SVQTETRAAVTGNT
+35 SVQTETRAAVTGTT

-64 NNVFDGRKVTKTA
+64 NNVFDGREVTKTA

-111 VADDGTVSVS
+111 VAGDGTVSVS
-121 DFDCS
+121 NFDCS
-126 ATGNEAVDLMTASAP
+126 ATGDAAVDLMTASAP
-141 DIEADKIIASQ
+141 DIEANKIIASP
-152 NPVEHPV
+152 NPVG
-159 ELTFSHLLSHIS
+159 LTFRHLLSNIS
-171 FVFDNKLTG
+171 FVFDNQLTG

-191 SIQVKGDYN
+191 LIQVKGDYN
-200 SSTEPSPWTNLNPGA
+200 SSTEASPWTNLIPGA
-215 ITLYPAADPAAD
+215 ITLYPAA
-227 PTAAPL
+227 APL
-233 TVEKGSS
+233 KVANGSS

-253 KRVNVTFTVTIR
+253 TGVNVTFTVTIR
-265 EKINEATGSTTMT
+265 EIIDEATGSTMT

-291 GEWEMG
+291 GEWKMG
-297 QRYEYKATLTDKLM
+297 QRYEYKATLTDELM
-311 EMEGLTQITLNVT
+311 EMDGLTQITLVVK
-324 ITNWDQENA
+324 ITDWSVEDA
-333 NVSWGGENAAP
+333 NVSWGGETAAP

>member
-1 MKKLYARIVPL
+1 MKKFYARIVPL

-35 SVQTETRAAVTGNT
+35 SVQTETRAAVTGTT
-49 LPDGSLFKVWGGYDG
+49 LPDGSLFKVWGGYNG
-64 NNVFDGRKVTKTA
+64 NNVFDGREVTKTA

-111 VADDGTVSVS
+111 VAGDGTVSVS
-121 DFDCS
+121 NFDCS
-126 ATGNEAVDLMTASAP
+126 ATGDAAVDLMTASAP
-141 DIEADKIIASQ
+141 DIKADEIIASQ
-152 NPVEHPV
+152 NPVV

-171 FVFDNKLTG
+171 FVFENQL
-180 GYAAEVTDISF
+180 GYEAEVTDISF
-191 SIQVKGDYN
+191 SIQVKGNYN
-200 SSTEPSPWTNLNPGA
+200 SSTEPSPWTTNLTPRA
-215 ITLYPAADPAAD
+215 ITLYPAADPE
-227 PTAAPL
+227 AAPL
-233 TVEKGSS
+233 TVANGSS

-253 KRVNVTFTVTIR
+253 RGVDVTFTVTIR
-265 EKINEATGSTTMT
+265 EIINEASTMT

-291 GEWEMG
+291 GKWKMG

-311 EMEGLTQITLNVT
+311 EMDDLTQITLVVK
-324 ITNWDQENA
+324 ITDWSVEDA
-333 NVSWGGENAAP
+333 NVSWGGETAAP